1 MVVTIGNSK
10 GQSVASNAM
19 ASLVEVE
26 TEPLSLEYVCLQAP
40 LYHRIKV
47 TNRNFL
53 RQLRVP
59 NFQFD
64 AHCIHCGK
72 ESTFKTMRSYG
83 SGTGQPVNPDWMLE
97 NGKFA
102 AVLNC
107 QRVES
112 HQYFFIFDYT
122 NLHLTKYGQL
132 PSLEDIVGGDIK
144 KFANVLPKKE
154 LQELKRATGLAS
166 HGIGIGAFVYLR
178 RIFEGLIK
186 RHYNEFISANGEI
199 SGFNAMRM
207 NEKIAA
213 LNSVLPNA
221 LVQNSLAYGILS
233 AGIHE
238 LDEDTC
244 RDYFPIVREAIIV
257 ILEQDLQ
264 KRQQADAEKKLQS
277 EIAAVAAKVKANK

>member
-1 MVVTIGNSK
+1 
-10 GQSVASNAM
+10 
-19 ASLVEVE
+19 
-26 TEPLSLEYVCLQAP
+26 
-40 LYHRIKV
+40 
-47 TNRNFL
+47 
-53 RQLRVP
+53 
-59 NFQFD
+59 
-64 AHCIHCGK
+64 
-72 ESTFKTMRSYG
+72 
-83 SGTGQPVNPDWMLE
+83 
-97 NGKFA
+97 
-102 AVLNC
+102 
-107 QRVES
+107 
-112 HQYFFIFDYT
+112 
-122 NLHLTKYGQL
+122 
-132 PSLEDIVGGDIK
+132 LEDIVGGDIK